1 MPNVAGTIY
10 RKGVQRCLDVPK
22 SVFATASADP
32 RPPVVVT
39 IGDRMFES
47 TLLPKDARN
56 FQLVVPMA
64 ILRKLGRDAG
74 DVLKIGLRHD
84 KKREAPAVPSELLA
98 ALRLQ
103 PLARKVFEAQTIAMK
118 RQIVRFIDS
127 ARAKSTRFTRAET
140 LVLRLLSWKSR
151 G

>member
-1 MPNVAGTIY
+1 MPKVAGTIY
-10 RKGVQRCLDVPK
+10 RKGIQRCLDVPK
-22 SVFATASADP
+22 SVFTTSSAEP

-39 IGDRMFES
+39 IGGQMFES
-47 TLLPKDARN
+47 TLLPRDARN
-56 FQLVVPMA
+56 FQLVIPMA

-103 PLARKVFEAQTIAMK
+103 PLARKVFEAQTVAMK
-118 RQIVRFIDS
+118 RQIARFIDS
-127 ARAKSTRFTRAET
+127 GRAESTRLARAET